1 MAYCGLGVQEFLDLT
16 PAEFAPILEACSK
29 ARETEIRSTYEAMR
43 LQTMFL
49 INVQIK
55 KSQRIWD
62 PLKFM
67 PLPWD
72 KEISDDD
79 LEDFIPPKI
88 DHEAFKAF
96 INGTKDHSGTEPGDQ
111 HADG

>member
-1 MAYCGLGVQEFLDLT
+1 
-16 PAEFAPILEACSK
+16 
-29 ARETEIRSTYEAMR
+29 MR

-49 INVQIK
+49 INVQVK

-72 KEISDDD
+72 KDIPEDD
-79 LEDFIPPKI
+79 LDDFIPPKI
-88 DHEAFKAF
+88 NHEAFKAF
-96 INGTKDHSGTEPGDQ
+96 IDGTKDNRGVKPGDQ
-111 HADG
+111 HADR